1 MFFENKTIQTVN
13 SQFLKGCTKT
23 FNSILVL
30 REEMFKLK
38 TKKKWKRSFDKTT
51 ILYFCA
57 EKFNCRVKE
66 ISFIKLIDRGKCL

>member
-38 TKKKWKRSFDKTT
+38 TKKKVKK
-51 ILYFCA
+51 
-57 EKFNCRVKE
+57 KF
-66 ISFIKLIDRGKCL
+66 